1 MKISGH
7 SFRLAWYGIVTL
19 LGVFAY
25 FYGLDSQHIPKNGDE
40 YPYEHITRM
49 TASSG
54 HLLPLQSQL
63 NGMRNTKP
71 PLLTWQGIASTDWGK
86 HWTLWRLRFP
96 SVVYTLLTAIMA
108 FLLARKISN
117 RLETGFVALLTYLA
131 FYSTFRY
138 GRPYLT
144 NAPETF
150 WLFLPFF
157 VLLYWRPASF
167 SSRLLVPL
175 ALGIGTGIGL
185 LYKSFALLAPVG
197 VTISWWYL
205 HYRDY
210 QRQTFLAQDFWKIVV
225 VATIALGL
233 FSMWFLLDPDPHA
246 IWTEFVVSEN
256 VGKIASPSGSYLA
269 KLLWSTDS
277 IWTMLVAY
285 PFNAGAL
292 VFPMAALMFTSYK
305 RRNELDDAEKLLWMW
320 VIVLVVFFTIPSQR
334 TPRNLLSAMPA
345 LAVLCAL
352 NWERISRK
360 AFVASVLVAG
370 ATAATIVYLS
380 AHLQQELAD
389 AHLYSPA
396 YWVLAALTGVLVL
409 LAVFVPSL
417 TRSTT
422 NAAII
427 LAYCCLGAALRPF
440 DGEHGNYGPG
450 VQRYAKGKDVWV
462 PCDFRAKDE
471 GYRFIFPGTNVHGYK
486 DTDQSRTVSEL
497 EKQYPRF
504 VVRSPL
510 NEPGCRDCKI
520 IGERLD
526 LHGRHSSA
534 ENKEMLQGNVLGH
547 LVFEERFI
555 ESPESSSSTPT
566 RVMEGCR

>member
-1 MKISGH
+1 VKISGH